1 MIGMTPET
9 RGESGDPGSE
19 PSRERWHRLLP
30 CFRKGTERVGSA
42 GKALDAM
49 NGLKFTSPKDRAG
62 AFRPQVSRKIVM
74 IPIHIPQKRQIR
86 RVAFMVLH
94 SFLSLGIRYKEK
106 IDLSSKER

>member
-1 MIGMTPET
+1 MMGITSET

-19 PSRERWHRLLP
+19 PSRERWRCLLP

-49 NGLKFTSPKDRAG
+49 NGLKFTNPKDRAG

-94 SFLSLGIRYKEK
+94 SFLSLDTRYKGK
-106 IDLSSKER
+106 IDLSSREG

>member
-62 AFRPQVSRKIVM
+62 AFRPQGSRKIVM

-94 SFLSLGIRYKEK
+94 SFLSLGIRYTEK
-106 IDLSSKER
+106 IDLSSKEG